1 MKYVLDRETDVYPVN
16 ARYILAIPLLHENAI
31 LEEKTHK
38 SVICV
43 TTFSLIL
50 INVRSSY
57 FSHVIEANT

>member
-1 MKYVLDRETDVYPVN
+1 M
-16 ARYILAIPLLHENAI
+16 AILLLHENAI
-31 LEEKTHK
+31 MEANTHQ

-57 FSHVIEANT
+57 LSRVIEATT